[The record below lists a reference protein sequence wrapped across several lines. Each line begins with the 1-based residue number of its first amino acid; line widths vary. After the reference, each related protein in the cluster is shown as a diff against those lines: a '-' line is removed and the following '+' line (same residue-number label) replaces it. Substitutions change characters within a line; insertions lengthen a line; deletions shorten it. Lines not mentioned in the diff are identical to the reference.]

1 MAFCTALMAETEP
14 ILLGLSLTQ
23 GKQTLALESR
33 PTISLLQNL
42 QNVVIFFQSFL
53 KKSLDT
59 LVLQQG
65 EYL

>member
-1 MAFCTALMAETEP
+1 
-14 ILLGLSLTQ
+14 
-23 GKQTLALESR
+23 
-33 PTISLLQNL
+33 LLQNL